1 MINIREGEKLKTK
14 RKKNT
19 EEKKTSGATTRPR
32 DDIDQLKEWERHC
45 WIDFGSS

>member
-1 MINIREGEKLKTK
+1 MINIREDEKLKTK
-14 RKKNT
+14 KKK
-19 EEKKTSGATTRPR
+19 KKTSEATTRPR